1 MLFLNGE
8 IVFLQK
14 SFLKVLSRRSL
25 SSSSSDDE
33 YLALVALALSKSKQR
48 HKKLVRDFLMKR
60 DEEGSYNMV
69 RELTVGNREMYFR
82 YTR

>member
-33 YLALVALALSKSKQR
+33 YLAPVAFALSKSKRR
-48 HKKLVRDFLMKR
+48 HKKLVRDFLKKR

-69 RELTVGNREMYFR
+69 RELTEGDREIYFR